1 MRCKR
6 EARALRR
13 AATMM
18 MSIGTAAAL
27 AAATAQLDSTSQVML
42 AADSTALVLCGT
54 TCPTPDDT
62 FIDIVKNQYLSPAYP
77 GQDIN
82 YVAVTTPEESWPIT
96 GAMRLLGLVFGDPR
110 LFGPGGPA
118 WPDVPLWKL
127 SGLFDLTLDRSI
139 EVGAADLEAA
149 IQHHGNDHL
158 VIYGLSQGAV
168 VANVTK
174 RNLAAQYPE
183 GTTAPDIDFVLQGD
197 ENLPN
202 GGLLARFPGLHIPVL
217 EWTFNGAAPT
227 DTQFDTIEIAR
238 QYDGFTDFPLYPL
251 NLVADLNAV
260 LGILYLHTW
269 SFDVSLP
276 ADDPTTSAA
285 YQGTH
290 GDTSYYVFPTE
301 DLPLFAPLRSLG
313 VPEKL
318 IDIVEPF
325 FRVLVELG
333 YDRSIPPWQPTQARL
348 IPRLDPVEV
357 ITDLANAVGE
367 GVNNALAVVGAS
379 PAVPT
384 PERVV
389 APAKAEPTAPL
400 TEDNEK
406 LLTQNDT
413 EQSSDIPMATVST
426 GTSTRPERDS
436 SESATATAK
445 PATPVGRSGRP
456 SSQGSQREAAT
467 AQRSAGTSS
476 AAAATGSRSRHEA
489 GS

>member
-6 EARALRR
+6 EVRALRR

-96 GAMRLLGLVFGDPR
+96 GAMRLLGLAFGDPR
-110 LFGPGGPA
+110 VFGPGGPA

-149 IQHHGNDHL
+149 IQHHGDDHL

-333 YDRSIPPWQPTQARL
+333 YDRSIPPWQPTPARL

-357 ITDLANAVGE
+357 ITDLANAIGE
-367 GVNNALAVVGAS
+367 GVGNALSIVGVGNGQDEPAPPVVPSAAPQQAHTSSLEEPEPVVAAPASTHRGPSLVRSANAELGAS
-379 PAVPT
+379 T
-384 PERVV
+384 PKQV
-389 APAKAEPTAPL
+389 K
-400 TEDNEK
+400 
-406 LLTQNDT
+406 
-413 EQSSDIPMATVST
+413 S
-426 GTSTRPERDS
+426 
-436 SESATATAK
+436 
-445 PATPVGRSGRP
+445 VGRSARPQSKRQSVSSAHVSRP
-456 SSQGSQREAAT
+456 SQAASTGGSAHR
-467 AQRSAGTSS
+467 
-476 AAAATGSRSRHEA
+476 GSGQE
-489 GS
+489 

>member
-1 MRCKR
+1 
-6 EARALRR
+6 
-13 AATMM
+13 
-18 MSIGTAAAL
+18 MSIGTAAAV
-27 AAATAQLDSTSQVML
+27 AAATAHLDSTPQVTL

-62 FIDIVKNQYLSPAYP
+62 FVDIVKNQYISPAYP
-77 GQDIN
+77 GQDID

-96 GAMRLLGLVFGDPR
+96 GALRLLGLAFGDPR
-110 LFGPGGPA
+110 VFGPGGPA

-139 EVGAADLEAA
+139 EVGAADLETA
-149 IQHHGNDHL
+149 IQHHGDDHL

-174 RNLAAQYPE
+174 RDLAVQYPE

-202 GGLLARFPGLHIPVL
+202 GGLLARFPGFHIPIL

-260 LGILYLHTW
+260 LGILYLHTR

-276 ADDPTTSAA
+276 ADDPTTSPA
-285 YQGTH
+285 YQGAH
-290 GDTSYYVFPTE
+290 GDTSYYVFPTA
-301 DLPLFAPLRSLG
+301 DLPLFGPLRSLG

-333 YDRSIPPWQPTQARL
+333 YDRSIPPWQPTPARL
-348 IPRLDPVEV
+348 IPRLNPVKV
-357 ITDLANAVGE
+357 LTDLAKAVGE
-367 GVNNALAVVGAS
+367 GINNALAILGGPPSPDAPAPAVVTSAAAQQEEVPPPAGPEPVGA
-379 PAVPT
+379 T
-384 PERVV
+384 
-389 APAKAEPTAPL
+389 T
-400 TEDNEK
+400 
-406 LLTQNDT
+406 
-413 EQSSDIPMATVST
+413 
-426 GTSTRPERDS
+426 TSTARSLPSMRAVNGELRS
-436 SESATATAK
+436 STTK
-445 PATPVGRSGRP
+445 PVKPVGRSARSQSKRESAEGARAARP
-456 SSQGSQREAAT
+456 
-467 AQRSAGTSS
+467 
-476 AAAATGSRSRHEA
+476 AAAASTG
-489 GS
+489 GSAR